1 MANVS
6 NPLRL
11 PEPRKA
17 RKKIDI
23 PYNRWPERIRRAIKS
38 FITIFIVIS
47 ILVTIFYVA
56 TIDDVSLNV
65 FFTGL
70 STAASLVVQLAA
82 VMLTIIVQ
90 FGFLFWFLSRPKVQ
104 IIRPGDDSTVTFD
117 DYWGQPQ
124 LVKLVRQWMS
134 LLRDRKEFEKMG
146 GKYISGL
153 LLYGAP
159 GTGKTLLAKAVAGE
173 SGMAFVSALG
183 TSFYGMFWGMD
194 ILMVL
199 RFSKIA
205 RDLAKKYGACVA
217 YIDEIDGIGMSRSG
231 VRGGA
236 GGAGGTTMGGGMG
249 MMGMGSSFALTT
261 LLSQMDG
268 MGENSAAE
276 KRAMRF
282 WKFFGRNYVPKRN
295 WHVMWM
301 GSTNRPDVL
310 DPALTRS
317 GRLDTKISVDAPDR
331 ASRRMVIEGYLKKIK
346 CDDTVDI
353 EALVA
358 DTVGKTP
365 ADISSAITKDAV
377 RIAFFDGRR
386 LVSMRDIDKA
396 FMEQGLGMETPI
408 EEMDEG
414 QRRVLAY
421 HEAGHAVAQFYVMP
435 DQKIVRATI
444 VRLSSGAQGHVQP
457 VDTVEQHIEPVMRYA
472 YDTIVSLAGRAAE
485 KILTGQIYN
494 SVGGDY
500 MAVQR
505 NLFLMARTGFF
516 GPSLALELAGDSM
529 SRNNKVLENYWIQLE
544 DMTDRLLR
552 RHWKEVTALAE
563 GLLAHGTL
571 SGKEVVAVIESNQS
585 ADAAAAEN
593 VPGTLAAIR
602 SQVRAQASAGA
613 RGAAPSTESF
623 YVPPV
628 VGTGAGV
635 VSAPEDVIVINGAAT
650 PPGAATP
657 GSPPPAN
664 TPPAPAPAP
673 APTQNGN
680 GNGAYAPE
688 LIHDGRGSYTPE
700 EQQRP

>member
-23 PYNRWPERIRRAIKS
+23 PYNRWPERLRRAIKS

-47 ILVTIFYVA
+47 VLVTIYYIA

-104 IIRPGDDSTVTFD
+104 IIRPGDDTTVTFD

-236 GGAGGTTMGGGMG
+236 GGTTMGGG

-268 MGENSAAE
+268 MGEHSGAE

-282 WKFFGRNYVPKRN
+282 WKLLGRNYVPKRN

-346 CDDTVDI
+346 CDDTLDV

-457 VDTVEQHIEPVMRYA
+457 VDTIEQHIEPVMRYA

-571 SGKEVVAVIESNQS
+571 SGKEVVSVIEANQS
-585 ADAAAAEN
+585 AESAAAEN

-602 SQVRAQASAGA
+602 SQLRTQTSAGA
-613 RGAAPSTESF
+613 RGAGSSGESF
-623 YVPPV
+623 YVPPGSGMPAAV
-628 VGTGAGV
+628 PA
-635 VSAPEDVIVINGAAT
+635 APEDVIVINGAGPAPVAVVT
-650 PPGAATP
+650 APGGPPSGP
-657 GSPPPAN
+657 V
-664 TPPAPAPAP
+664 PAPAPP
-673 APTQNGN
+673 PQNGN

-688 LIHDGRGSYTPE
+688 LVHDGRGSYTPE
-700 EQQRP
+700 QS

>member
-1 MANVS
+1 MANVT
-6 NPLRL
+6 NRLRL

-17 RKKIDI
+17 RQKIDI
-23 PYNRWPERIRRAIKS
+23 PYNRGPERLKRAAKS
-38 FITIFIVIS
+38 FVTTFVVIS
-47 ILVTIFYVA
+47 ILATVFFIA

-65 FFTGL
+65 FFSGI
-70 STAASLVVQLAA
+70 SAAAQLLVQIATLMVGI
-82 VMLTIIVQ
+82 VVQ

-134 LLRDRKEFEKMG
+134 LLRDRKDFEKMG

-159 GTGKTLLAKAVAGE
+159 GTGKTLLAKAIAGE
-173 SGMAFVSALG
+173 SGMAFISALG

-199 RFSKIA
+199 RFSKMA

-217 YIDEIDGIGMSRSG
+217 YIDEIDGIGASRSG
-231 VRGGA
+231 VRGG
-236 GGAGGTTMGGGMG
+236 GGTAMGGGGMG
-249 MMGMGSSFALTT
+249 MMGAGSSFALTT

-268 MGENSAAE
+268 MGENSRAD
-276 KRAMRF
+276 KNAMRF
-282 WKFFGRNYVPKRN
+282 WRFFGRNYVPKRN

-346 CDDTVDI
+346 CDDSLDV

-386 LVSMRDIDKA
+386 KVSMRDIDKA

-408 EEMDEG
+408 EEMDEE

-421 HEAGHAVAQFYVMP
+421 HESGHAIAQYYVMP

-500 MAVQR
+500 MSVQR

-516 GPSLALELAGDSM
+516 GPKLALELAGDSM
-529 SRNNKVLENYWIQLE
+529 SRNNKVLEEYWLQLE

-571 SGKEVVAVIESNQS
+571 SGKEVVAVIETNQS
-585 ADAAAAEN
+585 SQSEADN
-593 VPGTLAAIR
+593 VPRTLAAIR
-602 SQVRAQASAGA
+602 AQTMAAARGAGAPTGETFYVRPTTGAGA
-613 RGAAPSTESF
+613 RE
-623 YVPPV
+623 
-628 VGTGAGV
+628 
-635 VSAPEDVIVINGAAT
+635 EVIVINGASAPT
-650 PPGAATP
+650 TGELPKNPA
-657 GSPPPAN
+657 PPA
-664 TPPAPAPAP
+664 T
-673 APTQNGN
+673 APTVNGGGN
-680 GNGAYAPE
+680 GNGHGGNGAYTPE
-688 LIHDGRGSYTPE
+688 IVNDGRGSYTPE
-700 EQQRP
+700 QS